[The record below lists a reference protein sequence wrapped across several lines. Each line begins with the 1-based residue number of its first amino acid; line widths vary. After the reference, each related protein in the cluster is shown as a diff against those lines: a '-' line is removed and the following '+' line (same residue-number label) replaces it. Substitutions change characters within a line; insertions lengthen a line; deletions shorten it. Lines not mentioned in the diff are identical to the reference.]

1 MNGITQARRR
11 GVLAAPLVLG
21 AAGRAAAQGGRV
33 TRIIVPVPPGGGMDA
48 SARLL
53 AEFAP
58 REVLG
63 PVIVENRPG
72 GALRLAV
79 ETVQRAEPDGRTLLF
94 APGSVFT
101 IYPHI
106 YRRLTYDVR
115 TDFAPISTFSSTDL
129 ALGVPGTSPANDLA
143 GYLAMVRREGGR
155 SATFGIPAAGT
166 SLHFAGAELARLSGI
181 ALENVPYRGS
191 APLMQD
197 LLGGNLP
204 AAFNLAGEFVQP
216 KAAGRVKVL
225 ATSGERRAPLMP
237 DIPTFGELGY
247 PGLTKSEWFGLFA
260 PARTPPAVVEAL
272 NAAVAAA
279 TANPEVASRVLA
291 MGYAPLHAPSAA
303 FAARVLAERA
313 SWEPIVKATGFSV
326 EE

>member
-1 MNGITQARRR
+1 MVGSAHPWRR
-11 GVLAAPLVLG
+11 GLLAAPLALG
-21 AAGRAAAQGGRV
+21 LARQAAGQGGRV
-33 TRIIVPVPPGGGMDA
+33 IRIIVPVPPGGGMDA
-48 SARLL
+48 SARLF

-63 PVIVENRPG
+63 PAIIENRPG

-79 ETVQRAEPDGRTLLF
+79 ELVQRAEPDGRTLLF

-106 YRRLTYDVR
+106 YRRLNYDVR
-115 TDFAPISTFSSTDL
+115 TDFVPISTFSSTDL
-129 ALGVPGTSPANDLA
+129 ALGVPGNSPADDLA

-166 SLHFAGAELARLSGI
+166 SLHFAGAELARLSGTT
-181 ALENVPYRGS
+181 LENVPYRGS

-197 LLGGNLP
+197 LIAGNLP

-225 ATSGERRAPLMP
+225 ATTGADRAPLMP
-237 DIPTFGELGY
+237 DVPTFAELGY

-279 TANPEVASRVLA
+279 VTSPEVRARVLA
-291 MGYAPLHAPSAA
+291 MGYAPQRMPSTA
-303 FAARVLAERA
+303 FMDRILAERA
-313 SWEPIVKATGFSV
+313 AWEPTIKATGFAV